1 MKIRETKSGKGVMSK
16 LNVCEGCNKPFLSN
30 KSTAVWCGNT
40 CKVKGYRKRINKA
53 LIKKIKEKY
62 GL

>member
-1 MKIRETKSGKGVMSK
+1 MKIRETKSGKGVIGK
-16 LNVCEGCNKPFLSN
+16 LNTCESCNKPFLSN
-30 KSTAVWCGNT
+30 RSTAVWCSDT
-40 CKVKGYRKRINKA
+40 CKKRGYRKRINKA